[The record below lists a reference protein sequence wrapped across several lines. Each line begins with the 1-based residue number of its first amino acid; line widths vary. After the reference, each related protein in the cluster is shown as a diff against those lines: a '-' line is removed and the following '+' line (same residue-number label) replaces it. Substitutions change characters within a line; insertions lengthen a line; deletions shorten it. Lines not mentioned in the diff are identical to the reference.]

1 MHLKE
6 KGGDIDVSDKGAE
19 RNISLLI
26 SDLPKVI
33 LTVIFDRYNNAS
45 KGWAAEKQWQIGR
58 TLEIPKY
65 VNRSSA
71 KLEKN

>member
-1 MHLKE
+1 M
-6 KGGDIDVSDKGAE
+6 SDKGAE

-58 TLEIPKY
+58 
-65 VNRSSA
+65 N
-71 KLEKN
+71 